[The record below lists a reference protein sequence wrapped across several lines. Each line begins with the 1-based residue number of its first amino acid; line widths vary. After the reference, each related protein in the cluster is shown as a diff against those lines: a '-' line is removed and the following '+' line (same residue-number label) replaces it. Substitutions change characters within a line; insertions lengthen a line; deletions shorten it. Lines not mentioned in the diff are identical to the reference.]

1 MGLTEQSRND
11 KQRRKPDLR
20 IRRTRSLLS
29 NALVALMQ
37 EKSIDKITVQEVL
50 DRATV
55 GRSTFYLH
63 YRDKDDLFLCVL
75 EVGLELWS
83 TALLRKQEKSYR
95 VAPVAEFFMHVGDA
109 KKLYRALVDTGR
121 IHAFFELAQG
131 YFARG
136 VARRL
141 KDMGLK
147 NLIQSELDGG
157 SPSSDVLRNGASAG
171 PRIPWQASEPLTD
184 RNSCCRLSAHHLVDE
199 VPIDVIELEVEGSR
213 VSQAVTT
220 DGVGFVEDEASK
232 RIPVHVE
239 IPPNVMEPEGP
250 RSNLSPYTNA

>member
-1 MGLTEQSRND
+1 MSKNERSPLPIGLTEPRRNE

-20 IRRTRSLLS
+20 IRRTRSQLS

-50 DRATV
+50 DRAAV

-75 EVGLELWS
+75 EDGLEMWS

-95 VAPVAEFFMHVGDA
+95 LASVAEFFMHVGDA
-109 KKLYRALVDTGR
+109 KKLYRALVDCGR

-136 VARRL
+136 IARRL

-147 NLIQSELDGG
+147 NLVQSELDARSHALAGNLLSLLKWWLDSG
-157 SPSSDVLRNGASAG
+157 ATQAPKAMDELFHRMAWNGLQSKSKLR
-171 PRIPWQASEPLTD
+171 
-184 RNSCCRLSAHHLVDE
+184 
-199 VPIDVIELEVEGSR
+199 
-213 VSQAVTT
+213 
-220 DGVGFVEDEASK
+220 
-232 RIPVHVE
+232 
-239 IPPNVMEPEGP
+239 
-250 RSNLSPYTNA
+250 